1 MANYYMKVHYT
12 VFSHHM
18 SVLCYPESEE
28 VLCDNN
34 NFSIKLLSDT
44 FTIKESL
51 QLDSEQ
57 QQSIWALTRENLS
70 SGVCEQQMGRPA
82 CTSAKPDQGICYS
95 LIGKY
100 YI

>member
-1 MANYYMKVHYT
+1 MKVHYT

-51 QLDSEQ
+51 QLDSETAAKYMGLDARKPVFGSVRTTNAQ
-57 QQSIWALTRENLS
+57 TSLRIRE
-70 SGVCEQQMGRPA
+70 
-82 CTSAKPDQGICYS
+82 T
-95 LIGKY
+95 
-100 YI
+100 